1 MAQPPLPHTITGNVS
16 LAGNASRLVGRKTR
30 WPGEPTAASDVT
42 AYGPGCASGAPSTG
56 STVAII
62 SGVMPGGWAKLTPA
76 NANSAATEA
85 MNVLYMMPSLL
96 DDSVHGHRVRRC
108 GSITRFRAWSARR
121 RAVHE
126 AIGAPGTT
134 VLS

>member
-1 MAQPPLPHTITGNVS
+1 MAQPPLPHTITGSVS
-16 LAGNASRLVGRKTR
+16 FAGNASRLVGRKTR

-56 STVAII
+56 SAVAIM

-76 NANSAATEA
+76 NANSAAAEA
-85 MNVLYMMPSLL
+85 MNVLYMMLSLL
-96 DDSVHGHRVRRC
+96 DESVHGHRVRRC

-121 RAVHE
+121 PAVHE
-126 AIGAPGTT
+126 AIAPRTT